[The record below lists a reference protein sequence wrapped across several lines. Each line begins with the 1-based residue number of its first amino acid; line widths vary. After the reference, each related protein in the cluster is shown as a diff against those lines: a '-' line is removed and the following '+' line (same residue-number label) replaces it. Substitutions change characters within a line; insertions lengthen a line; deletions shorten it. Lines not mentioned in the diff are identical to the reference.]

1 MFYDPIAIQVF
12 HARPHKAPFDVNKDH
27 FLSSCVILVV
37 ALKTP
42 LKILYHGIC
51 LFYED
56 IESGAI
62 AKSKKTV
69 CIPYIPRSSAVL
81 PSNSSPAFFKRLGSR
96 RLTSN
101 DALNNSQ
108 RLVEITEQ
116 DVLYAFPLAV

>member
-1 MFYDPIAIQVF
+1 
-12 HARPHKAPFDVNKDH
+12 
-27 FLSSCVILVV
+27 VV

-42 LKILYHGIC
+42 LEILYHGIC

-62 AKSKKTV
+62 AKSKKQSAFH
-69 CIPYIPRSSAVL
+69 IFPAVL

-96 RLTSN
+96 HLTSD